1 MSSTGSRL
9 DREADLPY
17 SEDMTNPTDQNT
29 GRSRRIVRL
38 GDAAIDRLIEK
49 ADVAYWQAIDSDA
62 PQAQLDRLSDEL
74 IAAQELA
81 R

>member
-1 MSSTGSRL
+1 MSSS
-9 DREADLPY
+9 
-17 SEDMTNPTDQNT
+17 DQNT
-29 GRSRRIVRL
+29 WRSRRIVHP
-38 GDAAIDRLIEK
+38 GDAEIDRLIEK